1 MLDKL
6 ILVQAK
12 LNGEEAE
19 KFKTSGMG
27 AYLSGDVALV
37 FGDQAY
43 TLSFHRGTVTEVV
56 KGIPLTGVDFGVAGP
71 EEGWQELYKHKNF
84 YKAIAPEKGKLRLQ
98 GNMVK
103 AMGNLNCLGY
113 LANVLCAVSEQ

>member
-1 MLDKL
+1 MLEKL
-6 ILVQAK
+6 ILVQEK

-19 KFKTSGMG
+19 KFKTDGFG
-27 AYLSGDVALV
+27 IYLTGDVSLV
-37 FGDQAY
+37 FGDQSY

-56 KGIPLTGVDFGVAGP
+56 KGIPLTGVEFGVVGP
-71 EEGWQELYKHKNF
+71 EEGWQELYAHKNF
-84 YKAIAPEKGKLRLQ
+84 YKAIAPEKGKLRLH

-113 LANVLCAVSEQ
+113 LANVLCAVI